1 MASSDTA
8 PKRRR
13 LRKLREAPS
22 RFISRTPW
30 LRRRYARRM
39 VRTIDKYKDK
49 KRPLPENL
57 ARLERQLRRV
67 PPPKRAEMVEQ
78 MMEMSS
84 QPTAGVSNRAL
95 RRASGRQ
102 DRQKGSK
109 GGGLRPGTLPGQRQ
123 RTPPPR

>member
-1 MASSDTA
+1 MASDETA

-39 VRTIDKYKDK
+39 VRTIDRYKDK
-49 KRPLPENL
+49 RRPLPENL
-57 ARLERQLRRV
+57 SRLERQLRRV
-67 PPPKRAEMVEQ
+67 PPPKRVEMVEK
-78 MMEMSS
+78 MMEMSTE
-84 QPTAGVSNRAL
+84 QADAVSNRAL

-102 DRQKGSK
+102 ERQKGSK

-123 RTPPPR
+123 RQGPVR

>member
-1 MASSDTA
+1 MASDTA
-8 PKRRR
+8 PAKRRR
-13 LRKLREAPS
+13 LSKLREAPS

-39 VRTIDKYKDK
+39 VKTIDRYREKH
-49 KRPLPENL
+49 RPLPENL
-57 ARLERQLRRV
+57 SRLERQLRRV
-67 PPPKRAEMVEQ
+67 PPPKRVEMVEK

-84 QPTAGVSNRAL
+84 QPEATVSNREL

-102 DRQKGSK
+102 ERQKGSK

-123 RTPPPR
+123 KQGPVR